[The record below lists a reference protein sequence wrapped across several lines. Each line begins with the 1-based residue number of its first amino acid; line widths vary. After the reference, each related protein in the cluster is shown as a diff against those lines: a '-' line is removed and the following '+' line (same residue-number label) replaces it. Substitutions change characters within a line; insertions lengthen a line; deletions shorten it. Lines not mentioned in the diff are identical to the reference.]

1 MPASTFAALAD
12 DQNMETDEVLDS
24 FVCGSPLSSPS
35 CDSTRIHTSTSPVAI
50 YGEKVERNVVTTDI
64 ADSGPDSL
72 TTVFTRL
79 VVAEPMCG
87 LERVPTDPKYS
98 SHGPANDTTAQRITR
113 GGQDDE
119 PEASVA
125 SGTGS
130 LSPVEQLLVP
140 GSKQQK
146 PFYKWVKALN
156 RRGTAQRHLRRI
168 DTSDQARSDNS
179 NRATGSSVS
188 RRNSSS
194 ISSLAYVSAIRDA
207 SISGASTSLA
217 PSSRKQ
223 RARSSKRLSKT
234 DRSSRASYSARLSED
249 DRPQTQAELATLER
263 SRHRRRIL
271 EELIETEEGYIG
283 DIKFLMKAYLSIF
296 APCASIDPGFRA
308 SMHNTLTSIVELHDQ
323 ILGDLYKVV
332 PNSEYAGV
340 PPVGFLYSSQA
351 IRMHRG
357 RSLDVVPEVRTED
370 LPLYGYSGLAADP
383 HTAAAVANIFIKIAS
398 HKFRSYIYEE
408 YGVKYGMVIDDLKKM
423 HRSNPDWDKH
433 QRGLETLASF
443 LSYARGPAGSK
454 KSLSINDLLAK
465 PIQRACRYP
474 LLFKELLKATPVY
487 DCPHSHSEI
496 EKALDGLENTARAM
510 NEATDDPLIKSNLQK
525 TWLLEERL
533 RFPSKVSNG
542 I

>member
-12 DQNMETDEVLDS
+12 DQNMETDEALDS
-24 FVCGSPLSSPS
+24 FVCGSRLSSPS
-35 CDSTRIHTSTSPVAI
+35 CDSTRILPSTSPVAI
-50 YGEKVERNVVTTDI
+50 YGEKVERNVVATDL
-64 ADSGPDSL
+64 ADSGPDAL

-87 LERVPTDPKYS
+87 LERAPTDPKYS
-98 SHGPANDTTAQRITR
+98 SHGPANDKTALRIPR

-119 PEASVA
+119 PEATVA

-130 LSPVEQLLVP
+130 LSPVQQLLVP

-179 NRATGSSVS
+179 NRATCSSVS

-283 DIKFLMKAYLSIF
+283 DIKFLMKVSR
-296 APCASIDPGFRA
+296 PPETASSR
-308 SMHNTLTSIVELHDQ
+308 
-323 ILGDLYKVV
+323 
-332 PNSEYAGV
+332 
-340 PPVGFLYSSQA
+340 
-351 IRMHRG
+351 
-357 RSLDVVPEVRTED
+357 
-370 LPLYGYSGLAADP
+370 
-383 HTAAAVANIFIKIAS
+383 
-398 HKFRSYIYEE
+398 
-408 YGVKYGMVIDDLKKM
+408 
-423 HRSNPDWDKH
+423 
-433 QRGLETLASF
+433 
-443 LSYARGPAGSK
+443 
-454 KSLSINDLLAK
+454 
-465 PIQRACRYP
+465 
-474 LLFKELLKATPVY
+474 
-487 DCPHSHSEI
+487 
-496 EKALDGLENTARAM
+496 
-510 NEATDDPLIKSNLQK
+510 
-525 TWLLEERL
+525 
-533 RFPSKVSNG
+533 
-542 I
+542 